1 MVTPLSMEVPELLA
15 NHPPFYFRST
25 SVPPPPGICFDDG
38 GREQGV
44 ATVHHWTGLEARA
57 LRLALRL
64 SVRAFAEHLGVAV
77 ATVSKWESKR
87 AETEPRPDTQ
97 AILDTALGRADAPTH
112 LRFETLLSEMAGTV
126 QNAGRRV
133 TTVGPR
139 AWEYESWAEDLD
151 RVVVALSRQNFAFA
165 DSLLSRWLTRYDAP
179 KMDDKG
185 LYLFARSTALL
196 GDVKRDQGAVL
207 GPLSARYSYTRA
219 RAVFSQLDIPRRV
232 AQLDLSLAVIT
243 EMSGNLEVAAR
254 HYESLAAD
262 DRLSRR
268 DRARA
273 RLWVGTALSKN
284 GRHDY
289 ATRVMQAATRD
300 FEDLTEPDDWSVA
313 HQKLALA
320 RRGAGDLTQALHYI
334 NIARGS
340 GATDSPMQRVRLD
353 TAHGHILLSDTATR
367 DDGLLVLDEAT
378 HTAAQYGLVH
388 QLRSIEGI
396 KAMNEGSTG
405 PRRR

>member
-1 MVTPLSMEVPELLA
+1 M
-15 NHPPFYFRST
+15 
-25 SVPPPPGICFDDG
+25 
-38 GREQGV
+38 

-87 AETEPRPDTQ
+87 TETEPRPDTQ
-97 AILDTALGRADAPTH
+97 AILDTALGRAGAPAH

-133 TTVGPR
+133 TTAGPR

-165 DSLLSRWLTRYDAP
+165 DSLLSRWLVRFNARELDE
-179 KMDDKG
+179 KG

-196 GDVKRDQGAVL
+196 GDLKRDQGSVL
-207 GPLSARYSYTRA
+207 GPLSAQHSYAGA

-232 AQLDLSLAVIT
+232 AQLDLSLAVVT
-243 EMSGNLEVAAR
+243 EMSGKLEVAAR
-254 HYESLAAD
+254 HYETLTAD

-320 RRGAGDLTQALHYI
+320 RRGAGDLTQALHFI
-334 NIARGS
+334 DIARSS

-353 TAHGHILLSDTATR
+353 TAHGHILLSDAATR
-367 DDGLLVLDEAT
+367 DDGLLVLDQAT
-378 HTAAQYGLVH
+378 RTATQYGLVH

-396 KAMNEGSTG
+396 KAMDEGPTG
-405 PRRR
+405 PRQR